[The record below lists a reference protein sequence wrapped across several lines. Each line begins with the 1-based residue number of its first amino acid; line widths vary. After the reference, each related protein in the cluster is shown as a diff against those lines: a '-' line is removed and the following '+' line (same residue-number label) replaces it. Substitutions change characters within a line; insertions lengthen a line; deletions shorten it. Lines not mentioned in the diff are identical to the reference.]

1 MRIFDYVDHH
11 VPKLAR
17 MFEKRLRAYR
27 AIGYERVEALLDDD
41 DHGEPIAE
49 WDDDEVSDDCLE

>member
-1 MRIFDYVDHH
+1 M
-11 VPKLAR
+11 LAR
-17 MFEKRLRAYR
+17 MFEKRLRTYR
-27 AIGYERVEALLDDD
+27 AIGYERVETPLDDD